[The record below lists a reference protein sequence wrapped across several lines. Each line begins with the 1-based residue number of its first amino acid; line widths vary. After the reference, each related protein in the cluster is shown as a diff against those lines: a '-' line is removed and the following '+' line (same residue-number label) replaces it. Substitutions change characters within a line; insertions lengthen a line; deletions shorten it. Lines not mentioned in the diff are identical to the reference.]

1 MNSSPPIRRVLVT
14 GASRGIG
21 AAIAKELAQAGFAVV
36 INYLNSEARAAA
48 LAGEIEA
55 AGGRASLL
63 PFDVSDRAQ
72 VSARLEA
79 DIAQHGAYWG
89 VVLNAG
95 ITQDGPFAGLAAEAW
110 DRVLSTNLDSFYNVL
125 RPLVMPMVGLRDGGR
140 VVLLSSVTG
149 VRGRAGQTNYAAAK
163 AGLIAAGRSL
173 ALELA
178 KRKITVNTVAPG
190 FIQTDMLAGLDEK
203 EIAAEVPLKR
213 FGQPEEVAALVG
225 FLFQAKAAYI
235 TGQTFAVD
243 GGLS

>member
-1 MNSSPPIRRVLVT
+1 MSSTQPKRRVLVT

-21 AAIAKELAQAGFAVV
+21 AAIAQELAQAGYWVA
-36 INYLNSEARAAA
+36 LNFKQNQERAAS

-72 VSARLEA
+72 AAAHLEA
-79 DIAQHGAYWG
+79 DMAANGPFWGA
-89 VVLNAG
+89 VLNAG
-95 ITQDGPFAGLAAEAW
+95 ITRDGPLAGLAPEAW
-110 DRVLSTNLDSFYNVL
+110 DSVLSTNLDSFYNVL
-125 RPLVMPMVGLRDGGR
+125 RPLVMPMVGLREGGR
-140 VVLLSSVTG
+140 IVLLSSVTG
-149 VRGRAGQTNYAAAK
+149 LRGRAGQTNYAAAK

-178 KRKITVNTVAPG
+178 KRKITVNSVVPG

-203 EIAAEVPLKR
+203 EIANEIPLKR
-213 FGQPEEVAALVG
+213 FGQPQEVAALVA
-225 FLFQAKAAYI
+225 FLFGERAAYI
-235 TGQTFAVD
+235 TGQALAID